1 MLFRRK
7 RALGDEA
14 ADGRLTESKRR
25 GRFAKR
31 CLSAFGA
38 LAVTVDGNVIVTA
51 KGTDTPPCPAVA
63 VTGDRPVGHL
73 PRQGMNQLDHI
84 RFRAPSCLTGAVPL
98 CRQTRVV
105 AALPVDDQLQSVAD
119 SVDDDLGN
127 DRADDLLARLR
138 RGAGA
143 VPGSGQILSE
153 PEEPVAV
160 GLAQRGRLVG
170 IEPFDLEFE
179 IPDRNQTLV
188 PAPFEFARHQAV
200 LRIGAIVLAPRPGGL
215 VMGLPQGQLEL
226 SLLFGTLLATGL
238 DRRHCRLH
246 AQGLHPV
253 QNVLGKCPVE
263 AHPAEADAPRLG
275 ELVESAH
282 ALVTIGL
289 AIADAKLL
297 AAAGATQEAG
307 QQRFAGADG
316 ASARVKS

>member
-14 ADGRLTESKRR
+14 ADGRLTEGKRR

-63 VTGDRPVGHL
+63 VTGGLAGAVEYRGDRPVGHL

-153 PEEPVAV
+153 PDEPGAV

-170 IEPFDLEFE
+170 IEPFVSSSRSRTAIRRSFQ
-179 IPDRNQTLV
+179 RRSSS
-188 PAPFEFARHQAV
+188 PATRRFSGSAPSYWRRAR
-200 LRIGAIVLAPRPGGL
+200 
-215 VMGLPQGQLEL
+215 
-226 SLLFGTLLATGL
+226 
-238 DRRHCRLH
+238 
-246 AQGLHPV
+246 
-253 QNVLGKCPVE
+253 
-263 AHPAEADAPRLG
+263 
-275 ELVESAH
+275 
-282 ALVTIGL
+282 
-289 AIADAKLL
+289 
-297 AAAGATQEAG
+297 AA
-307 QQRFAGADG
+307 
-316 ASARVKS
+316 S